1 MKNIKAIIFD
11 LDGTLLN
18 TINDIT
24 KALNYALSK
33 NGYDVVTVDEAKY
46 LVGNGA
52 KMLIERALK
61 KVCHDE
67 DKLKDFDNV
76 YNDYMYS
83 YNLWKYNTTV
93 PYQSVVKTIH
103 ILRRKGLKL
112 CVLSNKPDRDTKEL
126 VNKFFPSE
134 FDIVCG
140 SVEGVPLKPNPSAV
154 NRIIA
159 ELNLN
164 NNEVAYVGDSDV
176 DIITGKNASLFTVG
190 ACYGFR
196 NKRELTLCGADCTIN
211 SFYDLLKLFTIE
223 PNGILLV
230 DKAKGISSQECITK
244 IKKIIGSNKIG
255 HAGTLDPLA
264 TGLLVVLLGD
274 ATKLSNYL
282 LEDNKKYIGE
292 VTIGKTTN
300 TLDLEGVVTE
310 TKPCKRDDITLAQVD
325 EVLKSLIGPIK
336 MEVPMHSAI
345 KVNGK
350 KLYELARDNKEIEV
364 PIKDNYIYDLQRISD
379 LIYENDTVR
388 FTFSCHVSK
397 GTYIRKLCEM
407 IGKRL
412 NYPAYMNDLRR
423 TGSGSLSIN
432 QARTIDD
439 IQKGNYKIIS
449 VIEAIKN
456 QKIVEVND
464 YLYNRVINGM
474 PIRIYDCDDENIFIA
489 HKNEK
494 NEKNLIAIYE
504 KVKENDYKAR
514 RIWK

>member
-33 NGYDVVTVDEAKY
+33 NGYDTVTVDQAKY
-46 LVGNGA
+46 LVGSGA
-52 KMLIERALK
+52 KTLIERVLN
-61 KVCHDE
+61 KVSHND

-83 YNLWKYNTTV
+83 YNLWKYNTTI

-103 ILRRKGLKL
+103 ILKRKGIKL

-126 VNKFFPSE
+126 VNKFFSGD

-140 SVEGVPLKPNPSAV
+140 GTDGVPLKPNPFAV
-154 NRIIA
+154 NKIIS
-159 ELNLN
+159 ELNLKN
-164 NNEVAYVGDSDV
+164 DEVAYVGDSDV

-190 ACYGFR
+190 ASYGFR
-196 NKRELTLCGADCTIN
+196 SKKELMACGADATIN
-211 SFYDLLKLFTIE
+211 SFYDLLKLFTVE

-300 TLDLEGVVTE
+300 TLDLEGNVISV
-310 TKPCKRDDITLAQVD
+310 KPCNQNDITIEMIDDA
-325 EVLKSLIGPIK
+325 LKSLIGLVK

-350 KLYELARDNKEIEV
+350 KLYELARDNKEVEV
-364 PIKDNYIYDLQRISD
+364 PIKDNYIYDLYRISTP
-379 LIYENDTVR
+379 IYENDTVR

-397 GTYIRKLCEM
+397 GTYIRKLCEA
-407 IGKRL
+407 IGKKL
-412 NYPAYMNDLRR
+412 DYPAYMTDLRR
-423 TGSGSLSIN
+423 ISSGSLNIE
-432 QARTIDD
+432 QARTIED
-439 IQKGNYKIIS
+439 IQKGNYEIIG
-449 VIEAIKN
+449 VMEAIKN
-456 QKIVEVND
+456 QTIFEVND

-474 PIRIYDCDDENIFIA
+474 PIRIYDHTEDSIFIV
-489 HKNEK
+489 HKNDKDEMC
-494 NEKNLIAIYE
+494 LIAIYE
-504 KVKENDYKAR
+504 KVKDNDYKAR